1 MQKILILVLFV
12 TILPIY
18 VFAETYDK
26 SKCDIIETDENV
38 IDKLREQGIYKE
50 NKTGVV
56 CFNIEGSSFMFPL
69 KNGKTEGIQKSYIA
83 GFLFTEIPYK
93 NGKAEGIGK
102 TYYESGALIQEMPYK
117 NGKAEGIGKT
127 YYESGA
133 LKYEIPFKNDKAEGI
148 EKWYYESGAL
158 MEETPFK
165 NDIKEGIGKS
175 YKEDGR
181 LFFTLTYQNDKVISG
196 KCANGRK
203 WTNAEIN
210 NFEKGLYVN
219 CGR

>member
-1 MQKILILVLFV
+1 M
-12 TILPIY
+12 
-18 VFAETYDK
+18 
-26 SKCDIIETDENV
+26 

-83 GFLFTEIPYK
+83 GFLFTEI
-93 NGKAEGIGK
+93 
-102 TYYESGALIQEMPYK
+102 PYK

>member
-102 TYYESGALIQEMPYK
+102 TYYESGAL
-117 NGKAEGIGKT
+117 
-127 YYESGA
+127 
-133 LKYEIPFKNDKAEGI
+133 KYEIPFKNDKAEGI

-175 YKEDGR
+175 YMEDGR
-181 LFFTLTYQNDKVISG
+181 LFSTVTYQNDKVISG

-210 NFEKGLYVN
+210 NWEKGLDVV

>member
-102 TYYESGALIQEMPYK
+102 TYYESGAL
-117 NGKAEGIGKT
+117 
-127 YYESGA
+127 
-133 LKYEIPFKNDKAEGI
+133 KYEIPFKNDKAEGI

-165 NDIKEGIGKS
+165 HDIKEGLGKS

>member
-102 TYYESGALIQEMPYK
+102 TYYESGAL
-117 NGKAEGIGKT
+117 
-127 YYESGA
+127 
-133 LKYEIPFKNDKAEGI
+133 KYEIPFKNDKAEGI

-210 NFEKGLYVN
+210 NFEKGLDVN

>member
-102 TYYESGALIQEMPYK
+102 TYYESGAL
-117 NGKAEGIGKT
+117 
-127 YYESGA
+127 
-133 LKYEIPFKNDKAEGI
+133 KYEIPFKNDKAEGI